1 MTFTRAA
8 AAQMRERYLKESK
21 SASTPITFGTL
32 HGVFFAI
39 LREAK
44 QTKEKRLIAG
54 KEKQR
59 LLQEILK
66 CLGQE
71 VSGLDE
77 QAKLLEQ
84 EISRIKHM
92 PELLDTF
99 VSGTL
104 APEDFRQ
111 AYQAYQ
117 AALFHSQSMDFDDLA
132 TETLRLFTDCPRVC
146 EQWQQRFSH
155 ILVDEFQ
162 DIDRQQY
169 ALLKLLAKPQDN
181 LFMVGDDD
189 QSIYGFRGADPAL
202 MQQVTADFPA
212 LETVVLDT
220 NYRCERQIIACAD
233 RLIRHN
239 RVRFAKEVH
248 PAKPQEGQVVCLT
261 AENRRSAWQKIAED
275 IVRETKEGRPLSQ
288 MAVLTRTGKGQEG
301 LQMTLQRKGIACCS
315 QKESKSPALSFIWKD
330 LLAYLQLGDGDKRR
344 STCLRILNRPE
355 RYIPRDA
362 LRGHLLDWAESIE
375 GADSFVAGRLCRL
388 RQEIGGM
395 KGLVPAA
402 ALYYI
407 RRHMGYEAWLEAL
420 AVRQGKDPD
429 VYLAMLELLQQLA
442 AGKSSLS
449 QYIAAVEAYAWPVSP
464 EGVQLM
470 TLHGAKGL
478 EYDVVYIPDINDG
491 NIPWR
496 EAREEAQI
504 EEERRLLYV
513 GMTRAREK
521 LVLSCV
527 QKENGDDRPSPFWE
541 EARLERQNSMSK
553 PENPRI

>member
-375 GADSFVAGRLCRL
+375 GADTFVAGRLCRL

>member
-8 AAQMRERYLKESK
+8 AAQMKERYLKESK
-21 SASTPITFGTL
+21 RSSTPVTFGTL

-59 LLQEILK
+59 LLQDILK
-66 CLGQE
+66 SLGQE
-71 VSGLDE
+71 ISGLDE
-77 QAKLLEQ
+77 QARLLEQ

-104 APEDFRQ
+104 APKDFRQ
-111 AYQAYQ
+111 AYLAYQ

-132 TETLRLFTDCPRVC
+132 TETLRLFTDCPGVR
-146 EQWQQRFSH
+146 ERWQQRFSH

-212 LETVVLDT
+212 LKTVVLDT

-239 RVRFAKEVH
+239 RVRFAKKVH
-248 PAKPQEGQVVCLT
+248 PAKLQEGQVVCLT
-261 AENRRSAWQKIAED
+261 AENRCSAWQKIAED
-275 IVRETKEGRPLSQ
+275 IAGEAKKGRPLSQ

-362 LRGHLLDWAESIE
+362 LRGHLLDWEESIE
-375 GADSFVAGRLCRL
+375 GADTFVAGRLCRL

-407 RRHMGYEAWLEAL
+407 RRHMGYEAWLKAL

>member
-21 SASTPITFGTL
+21 RSSTPITFGTL

-59 LLQEILK
+59 LLQDILK
-66 CLGQE
+66 SLGQE
-71 VSGLDE
+71 ASGLDE

-92 PELLDTF
+92 PEFLDTF

-104 APEDFRQ
+104 ASKDFRQ
-111 AYQAYQ
+111 AYLAYQ

-132 TETLRLFTDCPRVC
+132 TETLRLFTDFPEVC
-146 EQWQQRFSH
+146 ERWQQRFSH

-239 RVRFAKEVH
+239 QVRFAKEVH
-248 PAKPQEGQVVCLT
+248 PAKLQEGQVVCLT

-275 IVRETKEGRPLSQ
+275 IARETKEGRPLSQ
-288 MAVLTRTGKGQEG
+288 MAVLTRTGKEQEG

-315 QKESKSPALSFIWKD
+315 AKESKSPALSFIWKD

-362 LRGHLLDWAESIE
+362 LRGHLLDWEESIE
-375 GADSFVAGRLCRL
+375 GADTFVAGRLCRL
-388 RQEIGGM
+388 RQEIRGM
-395 KGLVPAA
+395 KELVPAA

-407 RRHMGYEAWLEAL
+407 RRHMGYEAWLKAL

-464 EGVQLM
+464 ECVQLM

-496 EAREEAQI
+496 EAREEVQI

>member
-355 RYIPRDA
+355 RYIPRGA

-375 GADSFVAGRLCRL
+375 GADTFVAGRLCRL

-395 KGLVPAA
+395 KRLVPAA